1 MTCCQGRPG
10 LNPRTDF
17 WFFFRIAVNLFS
29 LGVWLFLITCNRTMH
44 THPSS
49 FQFPSSSTIVKFI
62 NCKLT
67 MYQEKGTIY
76 PKRGRERPILKTH
89 HTTAID
95 LLSFRLP
102 KSRPCNTL
110 ASIQPRVQSKR
121 DGQFSRD
128 NIFFCGHSRPRPLR
142 DFPRSRLNPFK
153 T

>member
-1 MTCCQGRPG
+1 
-10 LNPRTDF
+10 
-17 WFFFRIAVNLFS
+17 
-29 LGVWLFLITCNRTMH
+29 
-44 THPSS
+44 
-49 FQFPSSSTIVKFI
+49 
-62 NCKLT
+62 

-110 ASIQPRVQSKR
+110 DSFQPRVQSKR

-128 NIFFCGHSRPRPLR
+128 NIFFSVAIHGR
-142 DFPRSRLNPFK
+142 DLWGTFLDQDLILSRLKSTEQYQSKKNKQQCLRKK
-153 T
+153 THESFFIEFLNNLLICSYKLKLLG